1 MGKQCLECGDEFI
14 GRADAKF
21 CSAQCRTSFHNKNKA
36 VDTKYMKNVNGI
48 LSKNRKI
55 LSELNPDGKVKLH
68 KSKLTKKGFD
78 FKYYTNQYETKA
90 GTTYNYCYEQGY
102 LQLEDDYY
110 LLVTKQEYMD

>member
-1 MGKQCLECGDEFI
+1 MGKQCLECGNEFI

-21 CSAQCRTSFHNKNKA
+21 CSAQCRTSYHNKNKS

-55 LSELNPDGKVKLH
+55 LSELNPDGKIKIH
-68 KSKLTKKGFD
+68 KSKLVKSGFD
-78 FKYYTNQYETKA
+78 FNYYTNQYETKA

-102 LQLEDDYY
+102 LPLDGDYY